1 MSREYMSPEDIEKKS
16 MSIIEQELR
25 DLRCPFEEKQII
37 KRVIHATV
45 DVELG
50 RSLVFHPQAIAT
62 GLRAIKEGKRII
74 TDVHMVK
81 AGIRSYDLKEFGN
94 EILCFFDR
102 DKNEPNGENIPRAVI
117 AMRRAQKFIDSSIIV
132 IGNAPTALFELIDMV
147 KTGKIEPV
155 LIIGIP
161 VGFVGA
167 QEAKEELKGL
177 EIPYI
182 TNTGCR
188 GGSSVACAILNALI
202 KLANDYE

>member
-16 MSIIEQELR
+16 MEIIEGELGA
-25 DLRCPFEEKQII
+25 LNCSFEEKQII
-37 KRVIHATV
+37 KRVIHTTV
-45 DVELG
+45 DVEFG
-50 RSLVFHPQAIAT
+50 RSLVFHPQVIAT
-62 GLRAIKEGKRII
+62 GLKAIKEGKRIV

-94 EILCFFDR
+94 EILCFFDK
-102 DKNEPNGENIPRAVI
+102 DKREPNGQNIPRAVL
-117 AMRRAQKFIDSSIIV
+117 AMRKAQRFMDSSIV
-132 IGNAPTALFELIDMV
+132 AIGNAPTALFELIDMV
-147 KTGKIEPV
+147 KAGKIKPV

-167 QEAKEELKGL
+167 AEAKEELKEL

-188 GGSSVACAILNALI
+188 GGSAVACAILNALI
-202 KLANDYE
+202 KLANNYE